1 MLGRLILLVALFCLI
16 AAWAIAAS
24 GHSPATPTGDDNDYD
39 WLDIM
44 GYACIAVAFVA
55 IVVISIVDRRP
66 LSLAELRKL
75 PPPRHRKRNRD
86 LRRRHA

>member
-1 MLGRLILLVALFCLI
+1 MLGRFIVLIIVGSLLAVS
-16 AAWAIAAS
+16 AIAAS
-24 GHSPATPTGDDNDYD
+24 GHPPATSADDNVDYD

-44 GYACIAVAFVA
+44 GYACIAVAFAA

-66 LSLAELRKL
+66 LTLYELGKL
-75 PPPRHRKRNRD
+75 PPPRRRKRNRD